1 MKTSKVNVPK
11 PSSYNFDNTSMFN
24 IPEKLEVHLVT
35 QKFNNSLRPIPTN
48 TKAIPIPKP
57 NLDNLIVDHVGA
69 EVVRSDI
76 NPTKKIPHKDYIPV
90 YVPPYYTPKET
101 GFSNMNHDNIFR
113 RGT

>member
-11 PSSYNFDNTSMFN
+11 PSSYNFDNTSMFD

-48 TKAIPIPKP
+48 AKTIPIPKP
-57 NLDNLIVDHVGA
+57 SVDNLTVDHPGA

-76 NPTKKIPHKDYIPV
+76 NKYKNTPHKDYIPV

-101 GFSNMNHDNIFR
+101 GFKNVRHDDIFR
-113 RGT
+113 KN